1 LILLVYYIDTNIFVY
16 AVEKHPKYGRMCA
29 KILSDLQEK
38 KIQGTCSVL
47 VLVELINVLTKLN
60 KIISKEG
67 ANKLVIADNIAAVL
81 SLPIIWIDLDISI
94 IETASKYEYAVNGV
108 DYVHIASMNGNT
120 IDEILSAD
128 RDLDKV
134 KAVKRID
141 PLDYK

>member
-1 LILLVYYIDTNIFVY
+1 
-16 AVEKHPKYGRMCA
+16 MCT

-38 KIQGTCSVL
+38 KIQGACSVL

-60 KIISKEG
+60 KIISDKG
-67 ANKLVIADNIAAVL
+67 QNKLVIADNIAAVL

-94 IETASKYEYAVNGV
+94 IETASKYEYPINGV

-120 IDEILSAD
+120 IDEIFSVD

-134 KAVKRID
+134 KAIERID